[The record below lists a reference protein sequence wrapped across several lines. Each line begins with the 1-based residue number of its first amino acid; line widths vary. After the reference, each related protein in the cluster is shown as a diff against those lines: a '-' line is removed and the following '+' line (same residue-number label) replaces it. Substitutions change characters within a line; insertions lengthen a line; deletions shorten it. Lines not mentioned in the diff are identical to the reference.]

1 MISASIECGN
11 SVYTIRKA
19 ELRDVGTLVDLL
31 ADDPIGSTRETT
43 NPDARTI
50 YEKAFEKIDADDAH
64 LLLVVATADD
74 NVIGTVQLTFIPG
87 LSRMGATRMQI
98 EAVRVHED
106 HRSQGIGSAMLRWA
120 CEEGARR
127 GAFLAQLTSD
137 QTRTEAHE
145 FYERL
150 GFVASHIGFKKS
162 LS

>member
-1 MISASIECGN
+1 MMST
-11 SVYTIRKA
+11 TIQSHGVQYGVRQA
-19 ELRDVGTLVDLL
+19 EIRHVEALIDLL

-50 YEKAFEKIDADDAH
+50 YEEAFTRIDKDPAH
-64 LLLVVATADD
+64 LLVVITVDD
-74 NVIGTVQLTFIPG
+74 DTVIGSMQLTFIPG

-106 HRSQGIGSAMLRWA
+106 HRSKGIGSAMIRWA
-120 CEEGARR
+120 CDEGARR

-137 QTRTEAHE
+137 RTRTEAHS

-150 GFVASHIGFKKS
+150 GFVDSHLGFKKS

>member
-1 MISASIECGN
+1 MIATSFQSGGVE
-11 SVYTIRKA
+11 YTLTRAEIRHVEA
-19 ELRDVGTLVDLL
+19 LIDLL

-43 NPDARTI
+43 NPEARMI
-50 YEKAFEKIDADDAH
+50 YEDAFKRIDEDPAQ
-64 LLLVVATADD
+64 LLVTVLVSDA
-74 NVIGTVQLTFIPG
+74 VIGTMQLTFIPG
-87 LSRMGATRMQI
+87 MSRMGATRLQI

-106 HRSQGIGSAMLRWA
+106 FRSKGIGSSMIRWA

-137 QTRTEAHE
+137 QTRKEAHD

-150 GFVASHIGFKKS
+150 GFVASHVGFKKS

>member
-1 MISASIECGN
+1 MISASIDCGN
-11 SVYTIRKA
+11 SVYSIRRA
-19 ELRDVGTLVDLL
+19 EPRDVGILVDLL

-50 YEKAFEKIDADDAH
+50 YDNAFAKIDADEAQ
-64 LLLVVATADD
+64 LLVVVTTTDD
-74 NVIGTVQLTFIPG
+74 DVIGTMQLTFIPG

-106 HRSQGIGSAMLRWA
+106 FRSKGIGSAMLRWA

>member
-1 MISASIECGN
+1 MISASIDCGN
-11 SVYTIRKA
+11 SVYSIRRA
-19 ELRDVGTLVDLL
+19 ELRDVGILVDLL

-50 YEKAFEKIDADDAH
+50 YDNAFAKIDADEAQ
-64 LLLVVATADD
+64 LLVVVTTTDD
-74 NVIGTVQLTFIPG
+74 DVIGTMQLTFIPG

-106 HRSQGIGSAMLRWA
+106 FRSKGIGSAMLRWA

>member
-1 MISASIECGN
+1 MISTSIECGN

-50 YEKAFEKIDADDAH
+50 YETAFEKIDADDAH
-64 LLLVVATADD
+64 LLVVVTTADD
-74 NVIGTVQLTFIPG
+74 TVVGTVQLTFIPG

-106 HRSQGIGSAMLRWA
+106 HRSKGIGSALLRWA

-150 GFVASHIGFKKS
+150 GFVSSHVGFKKS

>member
-1 MISASIECGN
+1 MISASIDCGN
-11 SVYTIRKA
+11 SVYSIRRA
-19 ELRDVGTLVDLL
+19 ELRDVGILVDLL

-50 YEKAFEKIDADDAH
+50 YDNAFAKIDADEAQ
-64 LLLVVATADD
+64 LLVVVTTTDD
-74 NVIGTVQLTFIPG
+74 DVIGTMQLTFIPG

-106 HRSQGIGSAMLRWA
+106 FRSKGIGSAMLRWA

-150 GFVASHIGFKKS
+150 GFVASHVGFKKS